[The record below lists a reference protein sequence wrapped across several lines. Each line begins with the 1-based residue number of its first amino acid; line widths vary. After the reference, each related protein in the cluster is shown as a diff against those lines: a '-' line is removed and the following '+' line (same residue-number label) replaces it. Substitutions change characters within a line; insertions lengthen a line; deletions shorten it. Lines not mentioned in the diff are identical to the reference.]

1 MKCKDCCSY
10 RPSDFIEGQGTCK
23 ESLQPVTTNKE
34 CNLYLKEKQP
44 QHKTI
49 NKKIINGE
57 KGDVNKMEEYIRDYN
72 NISLDDIIERIN
84 YKILNC
90 VERNVNAG
98 KLEDKFCLEE
108 LSMLQKAKDILQD
121 CADEIYEENLEESDV
136 EEEE

>member
-10 RPSDFIEGQGTCK
+10 RPSDFDKDWGTCK
-23 ESLQPVTTNKE
+23 ESLLTVTTDKE
-34 CNLYLKEKQP
+34 CSLLLKEKQS
-44 QHKTI
+44 QH
-49 NKKIINGE
+49 KIINGE
-57 KGDVNKMEEYIRDYN
+57 KKGENKMEEYIRDYN

-84 YKILNC
+84 YKILDC

-108 LSMLQKAKDILQD
+108 LSMLQRAKDILQE
-121 CADEIYEENLEESDV
+121 CADDIYEERLEESD